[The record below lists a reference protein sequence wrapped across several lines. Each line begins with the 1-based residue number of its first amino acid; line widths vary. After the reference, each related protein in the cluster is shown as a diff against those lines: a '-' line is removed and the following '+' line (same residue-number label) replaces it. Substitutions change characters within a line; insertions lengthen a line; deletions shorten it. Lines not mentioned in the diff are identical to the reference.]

1 MSAFRAVNTTLTVLE
16 APPGRAREESTPTT
30 PRPNRFF
37 SAEQPAAERSAE
49 DLTAKTPT
57 RDSFQGLTGPRPLV
71 DSPFASSPA
80 GSETLQLDGG
90 LRRGGSYQSAKSA
103 DSQDVDMEDEDDG
116 QDGSDNESV
125 NSDSNRPTKKK
136 KGQRFFCT
144 EFPPCNLSFTRS
156 EHLARHIRCV
166 LHRSSLLSQLIVQ
179 QEAYWRTAFSMSLL
193 TPLLTP

>member
-1 MSAFRAVNTTLTVLE
+1 MSSFRAVNTTVTVLE

-30 PRPNRFF
+30 PRPNKFF
-37 SAEQPAAERSAE
+37 SPDQPSAERGA
-49 DLTAKTPT
+49 DDAAAKTPT
-57 RDSFQGLTGPRPLV
+57 RDSFQGLTAQRLLSDP
-71 DSPFASSPA
+71 PFAASQA
-80 GSETLQLDGG
+80 ISETPSRDGG
-90 LRRGGSYQSAKSA
+90 LRRGSSYQSNKSA

-116 QDGSDNESV
+116 QEGSDNESV

-166 LHRSSLLSQLIVQ
+166 LLAWSH
-179 QEAYWRTAFSMSLL
+179 FS
-193 TPLLTP
+193 